1 MSAVDLLYDIL
12 SILGALAFFLFGM
25 KLMSESL
32 QKIAGVKMRQYLSA
46 VTSSKWKGLFA
57 GFLVTGVLQSSSAA
71 TVLLVGFVNAGLISL
86 LDSVG
91 LVLGANIGTTVTSW
105 LIMFFGYSFNIRAIV
120 LPLIALSIP
129 LYFTS
134 NSRRKSFA
142 EFIMGFSILFIGLQ
156 FLRDILPDVQQ
167 ETQLVHFLSSGQHHG
182 FWALLATAAIG
193 IAITFIIQSSTA
205 TIALTIVLLSEGLIG
220 FEVAAALVIGEN
232 IGTTATANIA
242 AIVAN
247 RNAKRTALIHFL
259 FNLIGALLIIPFFHY
274 FVEMVEWLSEI
285 LLQYSSSKQ
294 LLEAPMR
301 VSLFHSLFNITN
313 ALLLIGF
320 TKYLVNL
327 SVKILPVTSDEG
339 SHHVLTFTDNFVTP
353 VSELS
358 VIHTSREIN
367 NMAKIAR
374 KMFQSIPA
382 LLLEKNP
389 DEYSLL
395 SNDMKVNEAEV
406 DEIERQVMEYLTK
419 LTENKLSAASSRL
432 VNGHM
437 IIVNNIESIAD
448 VCYKIARIIDIKNSQ
463 KAWFNQAQR
472 DDLTRMFLLVEE
484 ALEVMERNLT
494 HPKNIRHEEA
504 LAIESQINTLR
515 TQLTEQHLLDMKA
528 AKYPFNSGNFYQQ
541 IIVYCEKIGDHVI
554 NVSETLE
561 RSV

>member
-1 MSAVDLLYDIL
+1 MSAFDVLYDIL

-46 VTSSKWKGLFA
+46 VTSNKWKGLIA
-57 GFLVTGVLQSSSAA
+57 GFLVTGILQSSSAA

-91 LVLGANIGTTVTSW
+91 LIFGANIGTTVTSW

-134 NSRRKSFA
+134 NSRRKSIA

-167 ETQLVHFLSSGQHHG
+167 ETQLVHFLSTGQHHG
-182 FWALLATAAIG
+182 FLALVATAAIG
-193 IAITFIIQSSTA
+193 IAITIIIQSSTA

-247 RNAKRTALIHFL
+247 RNAKRTALIHSL
-259 FNLIGALLIIPFFHY
+259 FNLIGALLVIPFFHY
-274 FVEMVEWLSEI
+274 FVHLVEQLSNF
-285 LLQYSSSKQ
+285 LLQASSSNQ

-301 VSLFHSLFNITN
+301 ISLFHSLFNIIN

-320 TKYLVNL
+320 TKYLVQL
-327 SVKILPVTSDEG
+327 SVKILPIKSDEDD
-339 SHHVLTFTDNFVTP
+339 HHVLTFTDNFMTP

-367 NMAKIAR
+367 NMAKIAK
-374 KMFQSIPA
+374 KMFLSVPA

-389 DEYSLL
+389 DQYSIL
-395 SNDMKVNEAEV
+395 SNDMKVCEAEV
-406 DEIERQVMEYLTK
+406 DEIERQVMNYLTK
-419 LTENKLSAASSRL
+419 LTENKLSASSSRL
-432 VNGHM
+432 VNAHM
-437 IIVNNIESIAD
+437 IIVNNLESIAD
-448 VCYKIARIIDIKNSQ
+448 VCYKIARVIDIKNSQ
-463 KAWFNQAQR
+463 KAWFNQEQR
-472 DDLTRMFLLVEE
+472 DNLNAMFSLVEE
-484 ALEVMERNLT
+484 ALEIMGKNLVQ
-494 HPKNIRHEEA
+494 PKNIRHEEA
-504 LAIESQINTLR
+504 VLLEKQINALR
-515 TQLTEQHLLDMKA
+515 NQLVDQHFHDMKA

-541 IIVYCEKIGDHVI
+541 IVVYCEKIGDHVI

-561 RSV
+561 RSL